1 MSFKIRR
8 IARARDKR
16 ADMMLQ
22 EAIIQSDLPP
32 LHAET
37 HRPTSTDPILPSDI
51 GAETPQGAQQRADM
65 AENNAKSYT
74 DAQVGIVEQNS
85 RDYTDAQVGIVEQNS
100 RDYTDAQVGIVEQ
113 NSKDYTDA
121 QVGIV
126 EQNSRDYTD
135 NLKTYIEA
143 NYQPVIAF
151 PTAGRPLDV
160 PVGFMGFDTD
170 LGLPI
175 WWNGTD
181 WIDASGNIV

>member
-1 MSFKIRR
+1 MSYKIRR

-22 EAIIQSDLPP
+22 EAIVQSDLPP

-37 HRPTSTDPILPSDI
+37 HRPTGIDPILPSDI
-51 GAETPQGAQQRADM
+51 GAETPQGAQQRADI

-74 DAQVGIVEQNS
+74 DIQI
-85 RDYTDAQVGIVEQNS
+85 
-100 RDYTDAQVGIVEQ
+100 
-113 NSKDYTDA
+113 
-121 QVGIV
+121 GIV

-143 NYQPVIAF
+143 NYQPVISF

-181 WIDASGNIV
+181 WIDASGNI

>member
-1 MSFKIRR
+1 MSYKIRR
-8 IARARDKR
+8 IVRARDKR

-37 HRPTSTDPILPSDI
+37 HRPTGIDPILPSDI

-65 AENNAKSYT
+65 AENNAKIYT
-74 DAQVGIVEQNS
+74 DVQVGI
-85 RDYTDAQVGIVEQNS
+85 A
-100 RDYTDAQVGIVEQ
+100 
-113 NSKDYTDA
+113 
-121 QVGIV
+121 